1 MELLNLIH
9 ALTEKID
16 VMNHKID
23 TIDTKLN
30 RFIQNHNN
38 KKNTI
43 SNPHYPDYTP
53 YHDFYTWIENFQIS
67 QYHVNLVFRSTILE
81 GCKHFIQDTFKKSD
95 KQIPIILVDAKPKII
110 YVFIP
115 KMIANNA
122 SFAERPDDATQNSDS
137 LSRIPKGN
145 SSTNEVDISNS
156 SELRSSE
163 VFLEDSVVSYDDI
176 NQYPSGEW
184 TPLNEKIIHTLIE
197 SMWRKMLEFYY
208 TSDPEPGV
216 NETTRDINK
225 KKLIDMRKGLVE
237 RHTKEIERF
246 IIKIIASLQT

>member
-23 TIDTKLN
+23 TMDAKLN
-30 RFIQNHNN
+30 GFIQNNNN

-43 SNPHYPDYTP
+43 SNPHYPDYIP
-53 YHDFYTWIENFQIS
+53 YHDFYTWIENFQIC
-67 QYHVNLVFRSTILE
+67 QHHVNIVFRSTILE

-95 KQIPIILVDAKPKII
+95 KQLPIILVDAKPKII

-115 KMIANNA
+115 KMIAN
-122 SFAERPDDATQNSDS
+122 
-137 LSRIPKGN
+137 
-145 SSTNEVDISNS
+145 NEVDISNS

-246 IIKIIASLQT
+246 IIKIIANLQT